1 VTYAIRNSLIMIGV
15 WIVMVGAGWSRFY
28 WVEDAETAS
37 LDTTLSQKTVKL
49 HEYQKVAKNY
59 DNLTNQ
65 YQTLKTKVDEGAKQ
79 LVKAR
84 NADQVYS
91 SLISLGKD
99 SAFTYFNFITVDST
113 QYDKFGV
120 LKFDVSG
127 EGYYKNFNQFV
138 NRLEYGRPL
147 FKIRDMSI
155 EPMTKLGN
163 LGKVS
168 YSFKLQSLYDRD
180 SLFQDYSV
188 EPQKALPLFT
198 YNSFYPLIHDVKE
211 NTGDLLNVEKSKLV
225 SVGENF
231 ISMRDQNGKIQY
243 LYLGDRV
250 YLGKL
255 LSVDTHKNAAT
266 FELNRG
272 GIIKYITRVLK

>member
-1 VTYAIRNSLIMIGV
+1 MIGV

-28 WVEDAETAS
+28 WVEDAEITR
-37 LDTTLSQKTVKL
+37 LDTTLTQKKVKL
-49 HEYQKVAKNY
+49 TEYREIANNY

-65 YQTLKTKVDEGAKQ
+65 YQTLKSNVNESAKQ

-84 NADQVYS
+84 DADQVYS
-91 SLISLGKD
+91 ALISLGKD
-99 SAFTYFNFITVDST
+99 SAFTYFNFIAVDSV
-113 QYDKFGV
+113 QYDKFGL
-120 LKFDVSG
+120 LKFDISG

-147 FKIRDMSI
+147 FKIRDMTI
-155 EPMTKLGN
+155 EPMKELGN

-180 SLFQDYSV
+180 LLFTDYDIKS
-188 EPQKALPLFT
+188 PKKLPIYT
-198 YNSFYPLIHDVKE
+198 YNSFYPLIHDVRE
-211 NTGDLLNVEKSKLV
+211 NTGNLLNVEKSRLV

-255 LSVDTHKNAAT
+255 YSVDTAKNTAV
-266 FELNRG
+266 FELNKG
-272 GIIKYITRVLK
+272 GIIKYIKRVLQ